1 MKTMNKTISTLILG
15 VLGTVVLA
23 VPVLAA
29 TALSLSPTN
38 INVVQ
43 GQNFN
48 LVTAINPQGVNN
60 YTVKIELQYPADL
73 LEVRTFTL
81 ANNWMAL
88 SQQGYDLIDNENGL
102 LIKTAGYPSG
112 ISEPIT
118 FGIIS
123 FSAKQTGNG
132 VIKVG
137 DNSFVLDATNQ
148 DVLNGVLAQ
157 TSVVI
162 ASPTPE
168 PSPPEAS
175 EPEEEVITEEDEE
188 EVITETVS
196 TPTQAEEE
204 PIQEDEVLTEQ
215 QPVAQETTFLA
226 AIGNILSLGTDN
238 IWIGLFVGGIILA
251 ILVYFIRRLR
261 REKS

>member
-1 MKTMNKTISTLILG
+1 MSKTTFTIILA

-23 VPVLAA
+23 VPVLAS
-29 TALSLSPTN
+29 TALSLSPTSIN
-38 INVVQ
+38 ITQ

-48 LVTAINPQGVNN
+48 QVITINPQGVKN
-60 YTVKIELQYPADL
+60 YTVKVELQYPADL
-73 LEVRTFTL
+73 LEVKTFTL

-102 LIKTAGYPSG
+102 LIKTAGYTGG

-118 FGIIS
+118 FGTIS

-148 DVLNGVLAQ
+148 DVLNSILAQ
-157 TSVVI
+157 TFVVI
-162 ASPTPE
+162 ASPIP
-168 PSPPEAS
+168 PSIPPEIP
-175 EPEEEVITEEDEE
+175 EPEEEIITEELE

-196 TPTQAEEE
+196 TSTQTEEE
-204 PIQEDEVLTEQ
+204 PIQEDEAATEQ
-215 QPVAQETTFLA
+215 QSVVQEATF
-226 AIGNILSLGTDN
+226 
-238 IWIGLFVGGIILA
+238 
-251 ILVYFIRRLR
+251 
-261 REKS
+261 

>member
-1 MKTMNKTISTLILG
+1 MNKTIFTIILG
-15 VLGTVVLA
+15 VLGIVVLA
-23 VPVLAA
+23 VPVLAS
-29 TALSLSPTN
+29 TALSLSPTS
-38 INVVQ
+38 INVTQ

-48 LVTAINPQGVNN
+48 QVITINPQGVKN
-60 YTVKIELQYPADL
+60 YTVKVELQYPADL

-102 LIKTAGYPSG
+102 LIKTAGYPGG
-112 ISEPIT
+112 ISDPIT

-123 FSAKQTGNG
+123 FSAKQTGSG

-148 DVLNGVLAQ
+148 DVLNDILAQ

-162 ASPTPE
+162 ALPTSESESKLEPE
-168 PSPPEAS
+168 PILEES
-175 EPEEEVITEEDEE
+175 EESE

-196 TPTQAEEE
+196 TSTQAEEE
-204 PIQEDEVLTEQ
+204 LGDEETLTLIGQ
-215 QPVAQETTFLA
+215 TTFLA

-238 IWIGLFVGGIILA
+238 IWVGLFVGIIILA
-251 ILVYFIRRLR
+251 ILIYFIQKLR
-261 REKS
+261 RKKS